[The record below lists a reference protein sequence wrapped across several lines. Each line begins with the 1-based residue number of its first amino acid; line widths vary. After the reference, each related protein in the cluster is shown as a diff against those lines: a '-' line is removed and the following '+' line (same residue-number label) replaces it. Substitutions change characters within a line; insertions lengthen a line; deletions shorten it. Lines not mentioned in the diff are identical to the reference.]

1 MNIKITRQAPDE
13 IQRFFSAPLSFSQK
27 VTVKKL
33 LIVEQILERMK
44 ALGLNR
50 TKLAAK
56 MEVSSAR
63 ITAMMGGTNNFT
75 VETLMRAADAV
86 DCELEM
92 GIVPKGCRVKWI
104 TYREA
109 DVHALFLP
117 AKQPPAEA
125 PAHFRLSEPTG
136 LDEAHAA

>member
-13 IQRFFSAPLSFSQK
+13 TQRFFSAPLSFSQK

-44 ALGLNR
+44 GLGMNR
-50 TKLAAK
+50 TKLAGK
-56 MEVSSAR
+56 MEVSTAR
-63 ITAMMGGTNNFT
+63 ITAMMDGTNNFT

-86 DCELEM
+86 ECELAM
-92 GIVPKGCRVKWI
+92 GIIPKGCQVKWI
-104 TYREA
+104 TYYES
-109 DVHALFLP
+109 DVHTSFLP
-117 AKQPPAEA
+117 AKQPVAEA
-125 PAHFRLSEPTG
+125 PAHFKLSEPSG